1 MLLETANLKKI
12 VTEGEIAMSS
22 QAEELE
28 NVTAVNL
35 KRATQH
41 SRFQH
46 LVG

>member
-1 MLLETANLKKI
+1 MTG
-12 VTEGEIAMSS
+12 GEIAMSS
-22 QAEELE
+22 QAEVE